1 VATLGGP
8 LRIPHLFQKGPTFF
22 IGYQWTRNRNDAI
35 QSALMPDSA
44 ERDGNLSQGVNE
56 LGQPVQIFDPATGL
70 PFPGNIIPQNRIS
83 PQTQAL
89 LNFYPLPN
97 VAGNPLYNYQ
107 IPIISNTHQD
117 ARQSRLDKT
126 LNPRDEVY
134 VDFAFQST
142 RSGSPNLFGFL
153 DVTDTLGINTGI
165 YWSHR
170 FNQRFF
176 LNLGYRFTRLATR
189 ITPYWENR
197 ENVSGQAE
205 SQAIIKTR

>member
-1 VATLGGP
+1 
-8 LRIPHLFQKGPTFF
+8 
-22 IGYQWTRNRNDAI
+22 
-35 QSALMPDSA
+35 MPDSA

-83 PQTQAL
+83 PQTQVL

-126 LNPRDEVY
+126 LNPRNEVY
-134 VDFAFQST
+134 GDFAFQST

-153 DVTDTLGINTGI
+153 DVTDRLGINSI

-176 LNLGYRFTRLATR
+176 LYLGYRFTRLATR

-197 ENVSGQAE
+197 ENVSGQAGITGNNQDPMNF
-205 SQAIIKTR
+205 S